1 MATVNV
7 PWVLIVEVVIEVLYV
22 VIWKVVRPEVVVVRK
37 QQVVSTGVVQVDGR
51 GVVVQAI

>member
-22 VIWKVVRPEVVVVRK
+22 VIWKVVHPEVVVVRK
-37 QQVVSTGVVQVDGR
+37 QQVVFTRVVQVDGR